1 MADVDISKIKILIVD
16 DIKSMRANL
25 IKILID
31 LGYSNFTE
39 CADGQKAWDELCVE
53 AQYGNPY
60 QIIFSDINMPIMN
73 GINLLKKVR
82 NLTIYKTT
90 PIFMV
95 STENEKDIVI
105 KAILEGATDYII
117 KPFNP
122 IIVKDKLTKS
132 LSKML

>member
-1 MADVDISKIKILIVD
+1 MAEVDKLKKKILIVD
-16 DIKSMRANL
+16 DIKSMRADL

-31 LGYSNFTE
+31 LGYSNFKE
-39 CADGQKAWDELCVE
+39 CADGQEAWDDLCLE

-82 NLTIYKTT
+82 NTTIYKTT

-105 KAILEGATDYII
+105 KAILEGATDYIL
-117 KPFNP
+117 KPYNP
-122 IIVKDKLTKS
+122 ITVKDKLTKS
-132 LSKML
+132 LSKLL